1 MAIDYEF
8 FIRSD
13 YNTTINNVSA
23 SNTSLFFKKINK
35 DNTSILED
43 VEMQDSNYSNT
54 SHLNSR
60 YYGAKSTSNNYTFY
74 TDGDNSYGKNAAI
87 DINTTKF
94 AWANSISPK
103 NLNFCDKTTVNI
115 KYLIDASGSLTEL
128 STKNNNLFE
137 VQSMYKH
144 GDTLNIS
151 LLDKLNPTNQ
161 SNLEGDKI
169 IYEGGYSYA
178 PIIYRE
184 LNERLDFLYNDPKTT
199 ATSKLGTKTVNKNS
213 YVFEVI
219 GNQDTDFYSATDSY
233 TTFKINGSPQSNQRF
248 SFNKNPSKTWPY
260 TAISLRT
267 TGPYQM
273 YNGRTFSLNGPGQ
286 AELESNSNYYTL
298 DWFTPNSSAS
308 ADGGYVTA
316 DNVGSMRTNATGTDR
331 YQYYVA
337 PRYSNYSI
345 NVNIPI
351 KIKYDINKD
360 AGFSTFKI
368 LGIVE
373 YQKYGETG
381 WNFVAN
387 TELQIINIPINNEIG
402 VDTKNS
408 SIRIDGDGSVSS
420 GNPYIQVHCV
430 LNNASCVMEQDDKIR
445 LKVYFA
451 ETKNFF
457 NRTEGIY
464 FEIGSG
470 DSSTSFFEVWDLTN
484 SGTSTVSSVSLQA
497 APSIFNLDSDNQTIV
512 FNNSASLLYKNV
524 VFTAPTG
531 SGNISSYYSPI
542 EDSFE
547 FKVGDMVRFA
557 TYNIIKADLY
567 KIIEVTEPVTSYFGT
582 DVVLLEPLKIKL
594 DRLINYNDVNSR
606 TFAFLRRKD
615 DETSIIL
622 DFKKKEGATSN
633 GLVIPYNLDKNIR
646 NNVSNIISPLKDKIL
661 SKILI
666 V

>member
-23 SNTSLFFKKINK
+23 SNTSLLFKKINK

-178 PIIYRE
+178 PIVFRE
-184 LNERLDFLYNDPKTT
+184 INERLDFSYLIPEKTT
-199 ATSKLGTKTVNKNS
+199 TSRLGSKVVNINS
-213 YVFEVI
+213 YVFRAI
-219 GNQDTDFYSATDSY
+219 GNSDTNFSSPLSQNTK
-233 TTFKINGSPQSNQRF
+233 FLINGVEQVGLTYSYNRGF
-248 SFNKNPSKTWPY
+248 SRSWPY
-260 TAISLRT
+260 GSYVPLNTSGSYKR
-267 TGPYQM
+267 
-273 YNGRTFSLNGPGQ
+273 YNGTIFYDSDP
-286 AELESNSNYYTL
+286 EIESNSHYYTL
-298 DWFTPNSSAS
+298 DWFTPNVSAS
-308 ADGGYVTA
+308 ANGGYVTL
-316 DNVGSMRTNATGTDR
+316 DSIGTMKTNATGLDR
-331 YQYYVA
+331 YQYFQA
-337 PRYSNYSI
+337 NRYSNYSV

-351 KIKYDINKD
+351 KISYSSNPDD
-360 AGFSTFKI
+360 GWSTFKVIGI
-368 LGIVE
+368 LE
-373 YQKYGETG
+373 YQKNGDIN
-381 WNFVAN
+381 WNYFN
-387 TELQIINIPINNEIG
+387 STKLQIKSIPSTNGIG
-402 VDTKNS
+402 VDESNS
-408 SIRIDGDGSVSS
+408 SILVDDSINS
-420 GNPYIQVHCV
+420 GNPYIEVSCV
-430 LNNASCVMEQDDKIR
+430 LNDVRLNMDENDKLR

-451 ETKNFF
+451 EMRNFF
-457 NRTEGIY
+457 NRTEDIY
-464 FEIGSG
+464 FEIKSG
-470 DSSTSFFEVWDLTN
+470 DSSTSFFEVWDFVN
-484 SGTSTVSSVSLQA
+484 SGTTTVTTSSIAGS
-497 APSIFNLDSDNQTIV
+497 PDIFDLDADNQTII
-512 FNNSASLLYKNV
+512 FNDTSSLLYKKTTFVPSTN
-524 VFTAPTG
+524 TG
-531 SGNISSYYSPI
+531 SISSYYSPV
-542 EDSFE
+542 EDLFE
-547 FKVGDMVRFA
+547 FKVGDVVRFT
-557 TYNIIKADLY
+557 TYNTIKADLY

-582 DVVLLEPLKIKL
+582 DVILLEPLKIKL

-633 GLVIPYNLDKNIR
+633 GLVIPYNLDKNIK